1 MSTTHSDRYTPVAIA
16 LHWLVA
22 ALVIGQIAWGW
33 WMQEIPKQPVGP
45 RVDGF
50 NLHKSLGLTI
60 LALMLVRLGWRIGH
74 PPPALPPLPAW
85 QVRLAGATHA
95 LLYVLL
101 VLQPVVGY
109 LGSVFSG
116 YPVKLYGMALPAWG
130 WKDNGLKDL
139 CSAIHLW
146 MSFALV
152 GLIALHVA
160 GAIRHALID
169 RSGLL
174 ARMGVGRRRG

>member
-1 MSTTHSDRYTPVAIA
+1 
-16 LHWLVA
+16 
-22 ALVIGQIAWGW
+22 
-33 WMQEIPKQPVGP
+33 
-45 RVDGF
+45 
-50 NLHKSLGLTI
+50 
-60 LALMLVRLGWRIGH
+60 
-74 PPPALPPLPAW
+74 
-85 QVRLAGATHA
+85 VRLAGATHA

-101 VLQPVVGY
+101 VPQPVVGY